1 MAAARPLRNVAV
13 GLALLALAPAGRAW
27 ADWGSA
33 GPGSWVVLEQWEHG
47 LRDERVER
55 STPTLLRRERG
66 VTWFEHRTGDGV
78 LWTDTDGHDEV
89 DPAAP
94 ARSRVSERVVGTAT
108 LRLDGR
114 DVRCRVVLAEAA
126 SSPFQPDHP
135 VREWV
140 TRTRRWVATDSAL
153 GGRVLRWS
161 DQGTETRYRDGRRE
175 RRPGRWTASV
185 KTLHESVRVRGR
197 PFDCWV
203 VVRKELTESGEFA
216 RRTTVWRFEGVPV
229 GWLRRLTE
237 ARDPRTGA
245 MSRTEERLADFRYE

>member
-1 MAAARPLRNVAV
+1 VA
-13 GLALLALAPAGRAW
+13 GLVLLALAAPRAR
-27 ADWGSA
+27 ADWAGA
-33 GPGSWVVLEQWEHG
+33 GPGSWVVLERWEHG
-47 LRDERVER
+47 LREKRVEHN
-55 STPTLLRRERG
+55 TTTLLRRERG
-66 VTWFEHRTGDGV
+66 VAWFEHRAGDGV
-78 LWTDTDGHDEV
+78 PWTDTDGRGEAE
-89 DPAAP
+89 PAP
-94 ARSRVSERVVGTAT
+94 PVRSRVSERSVGTAT

-114 DVRCRVVLAEAA
+114 DVRCRVVLTEAA

-140 TRTRRWVATDSAL
+140 TRTRRWVAIDSAL
-153 GGRVLRWS
+153 SGRVLRWS

-185 KTLHESVRVRGR
+185 KTLHEPVRVRGR
-197 PFDCWV
+197 AFDCWV

-216 RRTTVWRFEGVPV
+216 RRTTVWRYEGVPV